1 MKKIL
6 VIGSANID
14 ITTTVN
20 HFPSVGETILGNTLQ
35 YAYGGKG
42 ANQAIA
48 CGKLGG
54 NVIFLA
60 CVGDDINGHKLIDNL
75 NKYNVDTSNVKFS
88 KDKPTGTAIISID
101 KNGDNQ
107 IIVVQGANLDCDKQ
121 YIESKESLFKE
132 AEYILLQLEIPFDAV
147 EKAIELAAKY
157 NKQVIL
163 NPAPASSKLNKD
175 LYKYITY
182 MTPNEK
188 ESMIMA
194 ESEDEDV
201 LSNAK
206 KLKKTGVENII
217 ITLGSKGSMLYKD
230 EQNIVYISANKVKAI
245 DTVAAGDCYNGAF
258 VTALSKGMTEQEA
271 MEYASLASAIA
282 VTRKGAQESIPNEDE
297 LDALKEII
305 SNK

>member
-14 ITTTVN
+14 ITATVN
-20 HFPSVGETILGNTLQ
+20 HFPSVGETILGNSLQ

-42 ANQAIA
+42 ANQAMA

-54 NVIFLA
+54 DVIFLA
-60 CVGDDINGHKLIDNL
+60 CVGDDVNGHKLVDNL
-75 NKYNVDTSNVKFS
+75 SKHNIDISHIKFS
-88 KDKPTGTAIISID
+88 NDRPTGTALINID

-107 IIVVQGANLDCDKQ
+107 IIVVQGANLDCDKK
-121 YIESKESLFKE
+121 YIESKEELFKD
-132 AEYILLQLEIPFDAV
+132 AEYILLQFEIPFDAV

-163 NPAPASSKLNKD
+163 NPAPASSNLNKD

-194 ESEDEDV
+194 DTNKNDANENARV
-201 LSNAK
+201 LKNM
-206 KLKKTGVENII
+206 GVKNII
-217 ITLGSKGSMLYKD
+217 VTLGSKGSMLYKD
-230 EQNIVYISANKVKAI
+230 KNNIININANKVKAI

-258 VTALSKGMTEQEA
+258 VVALSKGMNEEEA
-271 MEYASLASAIA
+271 MKYASLASAIA
-282 VTRKGAQESIPNEDE
+282 VTRKGAQESIPNEE
-297 LDALKEII
+297 EMSAFYGKT
-305 SNK
+305 N

>member
-14 ITTTVN
+14 ITATVDR
-20 HFPSVGETILGNTLQ
+20 FPSVGETILGDTLS

-42 ANQAIA
+42 ANQAMA

-54 NVIFLA
+54 DVTFLT
-60 CVGDDINGHKLIDNL
+60 CVGEDNNGIEIVKYLSKHNIDISHI
-75 NKYNVDTSNVKFS
+75 KFS
-88 KDKPTGTAIISID
+88 KNRPTGTALINID

-107 IIVVQGANLDCDKQ
+107 IIVIQGANLDCDKE
-121 YIESKESLFKE
+121 YIESNEVLFKE
-132 AEYILLQLEIPFDAV
+132 AEYILLQLEIPLDAV

-163 NPAPASSKLNKD
+163 NPAPANLINKD

-188 ESMIMA
+188 ESMVMA
-194 ESEDEDV
+194 NTNNNDANENARV
-201 LSNAK
+201 LKNM
-206 KLKKTGVENII
+206 GVKNII
-217 ITLGSKGSMLYKD
+217 VTLGSKGSMLYKD
-230 EQNIVYISANKVKAI
+230 ENNIININANKVKAI

-258 VTALSKGMTEQEA
+258 VVALSKGMNEEEA
-271 MEYASLASAIA
+271 MKYASLASAIA
-282 VTRKGAQESIPNEDE
+282 VTRNGAQESIPNEE
-297 LDALKEII
+297 EM
-305 SNK
+305 NTFGGQYE